1 MKKVYLYKNITF
13 LKERKKVS
21 QRKMALDLQVNRST
35 LKNWESNE
43 SSPDVYDIAR
53 LMEYFGVED
62 EDIIYTDLEEKYKEN
77 QKLLS
82 LKTFLVENELAD
94 KNDDVNMKDYYYI
107 TSFIYNSYTEAKAK
121 EKEEN

>member
-21 QRKMALDLQVNRST
+21 QRKMALDLQINRGT

-94 KNDDVNMKDYYYI
+94 KEDNVSMKDYYYI
-107 TSFIYNSYTEAKAK
+107 TSFIYNSYTEVK

>member
-1 MKKVYLYKNITF
+1 MKKVYLHKNITF

-35 LKNWESNE
+35 LKKWESNE

-53 LMEYFGVED
+53 IMEYFGVED

-82 LKTFLVENELAD
+82 LKTFLVENELAN
-94 KNDDVNMKDYYYI
+94 KEDDVNMKDYYYI
-107 TSFIYNSYTEAKAK
+107 TSFIYNSYTEAK
-121 EKEEN
+121 EKEEK